1 MMVNRTMKYKFLLI
15 GVVMTLCGACQFEP
29 DMVKLLDDLVV
40 STNYDPETFSET
52 EPADYLTYAVPTDTI
67 GYVSNTNAN
76 DTIRV
81 YSNGFHYPR
90 LVINAV
96 KESMEADGMDYQR
109 VGIDEDPDIGINVY
123 VVADLNLFQQV
134 VYPSYYSGYYGYGGY
149 YYYPYVQTYAY
160 NTATLVVEMV
170 DLKNRS
176 GNQVKVVWNA
186 YMGDVINSVDYE
198 QQSVDAIHQAFE
210 QSPYLK
216 RNP

>member
-1 MMVNRTMKYKFLLI
+1 MKYKILI
-15 GVVMTLCGACQFEP
+15 IGLVAILFGSCQFEP
-29 DMVKLLDDLVV
+29 DNLKLLDELVV
-40 STNYDPETFSET
+40 STNYDPEAFPGNAPPEY
-52 EPADYLTYAVPTDTI
+52 ATYALPTDTI
-67 GYVSNTNAN
+67 GYVSNRNAN

-81 YSNGFHYPR
+81 YSTSFPYPR

-96 KESMEADGMDYQR
+96 KQNMDDLGYSR
-109 VGIDEDPDIGINVY
+109 VEVDEDPDIGVNVY
-123 VVADLNLFQQV
+123 VVSDLNLFQQV

-160 NTATLVVEMV
+160 NTATLIVEMV

-210 QSPYLK
+210 QSPYLEI
-216 RNP
+216 NP

>member
-1 MMVNRTMKYKFLLI
+1 MKYKIFII
-15 GVVMTLCGACQFEP
+15 GLVGILCGSCQFEP
-29 DMVKLLDDLVV
+29 DNLKLLDELVV
-40 STNYDPETFSET
+40 STNYDPEAFPGTVPLEY
-52 EPADYLTYAVPTDTI
+52 ATYALPTDTI
-67 GYVSNTNAN
+67 GYVSNRNVN

-81 YSNGFHYPR
+81 YSSSFPYPR
-90 LVINAV
+90 LVINAI
-96 KESMEADGMDYQR
+96 KQNMDDLGYSR
-109 VGIDEDPDIGINVY
+109 VNVNEDPDIGVNVY
-123 VVADLNLFQQV
+123 VVSDLNLFQQV

-160 NTATLVVEMV
+160 NTATLIVEMV

-210 QSPYLK
+210 QSPYLMK
-216 RNP
+216 NP

>member
-1 MMVNRTMKYKFLLI
+1 MKYNILI
-15 GVVMTLCGACQFEP
+15 IGLVAILCGSCQFEP
-29 DMVKLLDDLVV
+29 DNLKLLDELVV
-40 STNYDPETFSET
+40 STNYDPEAFPGTA
-52 EPADYLTYAVPTDTI
+52 EPIEYITYALPKDTI
-67 GYVSNTNAN
+67 GYVSNRNAN

-81 YSNGFHYPR
+81 YSSSFQYPR
-90 LVINAV
+90 LVINAIQQN
-96 KESMEADGMDYQR
+96 MDQMGYSK
-109 VGIDEDPDIGINVY
+109 VEVNEDPDIGVNVY

-210 QSPYLK
+210 QSPYLGI
-216 RNP
+216 NQ